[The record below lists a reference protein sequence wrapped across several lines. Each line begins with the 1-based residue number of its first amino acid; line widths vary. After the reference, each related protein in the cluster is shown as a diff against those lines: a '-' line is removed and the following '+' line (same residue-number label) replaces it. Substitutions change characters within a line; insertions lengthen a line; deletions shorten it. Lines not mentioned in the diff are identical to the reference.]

1 MKTNAIQ
8 GIQAIEPATKVKTD
22 AKNAIDQSAETQH
35 NAIFNNN
42 DATLEEQ
49 QAAQQLL
56 DQAVATAKQNINAA
70 DTNQEVAQA
79 KDQGTQNI
87 LAIQPATQVKTDA
100 RNTVN
105 EKHVRRYQI
114 SMLHLAR
121 LEKRNKK
128 HRSCQYT

>member
-1 MKTNAIQ
+1 M
-8 GIQAIEPATKVKTD
+8 
-22 AKNAIDQSAETQH
+22 
-35 NAIFNNN
+35 
-42 DATLEEQ
+42 
-49 QAAQQLL
+49 L

-128 HRSCQYT
+128 Q

>member
-70 DTNQEVAQA
+70 DTNQKLHKQKIRAHKIYLRFNRRHKLKRMLV
-79 KDQGTQNI
+79 I
-87 LAIQPATQVKTDA
+87 L
-100 RNTVN
+100 
-105 EKHVRRYQI
+105 
-114 SMLHLAR
+114 
-121 LEKRNKK
+121 
-128 HRSCQYT
+128 